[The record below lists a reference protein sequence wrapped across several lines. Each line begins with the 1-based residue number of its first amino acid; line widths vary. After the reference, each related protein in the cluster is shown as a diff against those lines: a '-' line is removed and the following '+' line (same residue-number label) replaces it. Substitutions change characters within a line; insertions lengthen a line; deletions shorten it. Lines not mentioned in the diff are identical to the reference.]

1 MANTVSHAIG
11 KPLLRQN
18 SSQLCKQT
26 KRFVK
31 TVHKPDILQTIVTSI
46 MTIYLLCLIH
56 RHTGHRCPMLFPSSS
71 FPIYLLCLIHRHT
84 GHWCPML
91 FPSSSFPYV
100 FWSSILYLC
109 HRISFLFF
117 FITTE
122 VSAFCT
128 LSLDPLFLTL
138 VKFPVWDWLWCPM
151 TCDPRGGV
159 GVRLEQKS
167 RSKFLP
173 WPGFEPRTSRLAV
186 QHTTR

>member
-26 KRFVK
+26 KRFVT

-56 RHTGHRCPMLFPSSS
+56 RQ
-71 FPIYLLCLIHRHT
+71 T

-91 FPSSSFPYV
+91 FPSSSFPCV
-100 FWSSILYLC
+100 FWSSFLYLC

-138 VKFPVWDWLWCPM
+138 AKFPVWDWLWCPM